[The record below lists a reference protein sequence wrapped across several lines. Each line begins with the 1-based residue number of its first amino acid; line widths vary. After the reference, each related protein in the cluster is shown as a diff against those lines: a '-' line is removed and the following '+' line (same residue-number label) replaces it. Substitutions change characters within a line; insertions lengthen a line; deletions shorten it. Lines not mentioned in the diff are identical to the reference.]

1 MKFELYQS
9 DSQWRWRL
17 KANNGEII
25 AQGESYVNRSDCIAA
40 INLVKSTNATTQTI

>member
-9 DSQWRWRL
+9 TDQWRWRL

-25 AQGESYVNRSDCIAA
+25 AQGESYVNRTDCIKA
-40 INLVKSTNATTQTI
+40 INLVKSTNAATPVI